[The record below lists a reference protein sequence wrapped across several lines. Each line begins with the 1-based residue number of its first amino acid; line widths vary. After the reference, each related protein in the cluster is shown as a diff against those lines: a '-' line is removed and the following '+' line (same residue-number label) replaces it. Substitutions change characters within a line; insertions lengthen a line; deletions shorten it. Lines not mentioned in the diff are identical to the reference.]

1 MNEFH
6 EGDLVLVRNEVIPP
20 ATDYMIDQF
29 GNEILMVQGRY
40 RDSTGRARYKLTK
53 SYLSENASYVELFIW
68 GRENLIPIQYCDVG
82 FDGIDDLI

>member
-6 EGDLVLVRNEVIPP
+6 EGDLVLIRNEVIPP

-40 RDSTGRARYKLTK
+40 RGTGSTRYQLTK
-53 SYLSENASYVELFIW
+53 SYLSEDAPYVEAFVW
-68 GRENLIPIQYCDVG
+68 GQENLIPIQYCDVD
-82 FDGIDDLI
+82 FDGIDELI